1 MNTFR
6 ERSQNLKSCGIQ
18 YPFGLLQHGDVADLF
33 SLIAPRPMQLHAGE
47 GDALIT
53 PVHRDDMI
61 EHLRKV
67 YNLLNASEQLDYA
80 YHDAGHLFDWPQA
93 APFLHRH
100 LGG

>member
-1 MNTFR
+1 
-6 ERSQNLKSCGIQ
+6 
-18 YPFGLLQHGDVADLF
+18 
-33 SLIAPRPMQLHAGE
+33 MQLHAGE

-53 PVHRDDMI
+53 PVHRDDML